1 MEKPSAKTV
10 YENLNDLE
18 KVDVVTSAHYRQ
30 LAQEVLAD
38 PTVSE
43 TLRQELQNVYN
54 RRIIWCRLE
63 VLRNMRVIRGE
74 F

>member
-43 TLRQELQNVYN
+43 TLRQNIAERLQQANHLLAIKSVEGDESY
-54 RRIIWCRLE
+54 
-63 VLRNMRVIRGE
+63 
-74 F
+74 